1 LLSDSGSIF
10 VQIGIENVH
19 IVRLIMDEIFGVGN
33 FVAQIAFRTA
43 WTRQA
48 KFIDQVYDV
57 LLWYTKNK
65 QKMKFC
71 ALYSEQSR
79 RLLRRYDWVETK
91 KGPVELDSEQLD
103 GFKPIPEGE
112 RYYLRDLTSQG
123 ESETGRFPFKFEGKN
138 YFPRKGRSWA
148 SHEEGLARL
157 AEKGRIQAKG
167 DNVFYKQYQSDY
179 PVSEVNNMWE
189 DTAKA
194 GFLKQEKNIF
204 VVQTPTKVIER
215 CILMTSD
222 PGELIFDPTCGSGTT
237 AFVAEQ
243 WGRRWITCD
252 TSRVAMAIAKQRLMT
267 STFDYYQ
274 LAHPNEGV
282 SSGFNYET
290 VQHITLSSIANNENA
305 PKEILCDRPKIDS
318 TKKRVA
324 GPFTVE
330 AVPSQRVFSFEED
343 ESLQQEPDTSIARS
357 GESAQA
363 TDWIDELRIAGI
375 RGRGGQTME
384 FSRLEHL
391 AATRYL
397 HADGETKDIEPK
409 RVVVSFGSMYSPLG
423 KEQVELAIEEAQ
435 RLVPKPKIVVFAAFQ
450 FDPEAAR
457 NIDETNW
464 PGVTLI
470 KAQMNTDLLTHDLRK
485 KHPTNESFWL
495 VGQPDVELEKKGKEY
510 IVQVKG
516 FDYYNTTTG
525 EIESGDIKKVA
536 MWMLDTNYDGR
547 SLYPRQ
553 IFFPMA
559 GEKDGWSKLA
569 KNLKAELDEDVL
581 NELFKGDKSLP
592 FELGDKKRVA
602 VKIIDDRGIE
612 SIRII
617 EVRE

>member
-409 RVVVSFGSMYSPLG
+409 RVVVSFGSMYNPLG